1 MMRRRGRHSEKMA
14 DVEVKKLKIAEL
26 RKELTDRGLSSKGN
40 KAELAERLAEIL
52 DGSGGDAV
60 LDNSVLDHEVD
71 ADVLTADDEVDDEVE
86 DLLNQDEDLD
96 GGDEGEEDTAATR
109 KVEVEIEEEEAETKV
124 EAPEIKKVISPT
136 TKSMTDT
143 EKKALR
149 AQKFGVAGSLSDA
162 DKKKARA
169 ERFGM
174 KAPESKD
181 KPTAAATPTSKGI
194 SVSVDTDKLK
204 QRAERFGK
212 SVSPPAPA
220 IKGEEA
226 ERIRKRKE
234 RFGAVTISGPGSKA
248 KTNAAGGD
256 DAEAKKR
263 KRAERFGM
271 A

>member
-1 MMRRRGRHSEKMA
+1 MA
-14 DVEVKKLKIAEL
+14 EIEVKKLKIAEL

-40 KAELAERLAEIL
+40 KAELVERLTECLEVDGAE
-52 DGSGGDAV
+52 AV
-60 LDNSVLDHEVD
+60 LDNELQVD
-71 ADVLTADDEVDDEVE
+71 PDVLTAEDDVD

-96 GGDEGEEDTAATR
+96 AGDIGEEEEAVVTR
-109 KVEVEIEEEEAETKV
+109 KVELEIEEEEEEV
-124 EAPEIKKVISPT
+124 EREVKAPEIKKVVSPT
-136 TKSMTDT
+136 AKPISDV

-149 AQKFGVAGSLSDA
+149 AQKFGVAASLSDA

-174 KAPESKD
+174 QAPGSQA
-181 KPTAAATPTSKGI
+181 KPTATVTPTSKGI
-194 SVSVDTDKLK
+194 SMSVNSDKLK

-212 SVSPPAPA
+212 SVSPTAM
-220 IKGEEA
+220 KSEEA

-234 RFGAVTISGPGSKA
+234 RFGAVTISAPGSKA
-248 KTNAAGGD
+248 KISAVGSD
-256 DAEAKKR
+256 DVEAKKR